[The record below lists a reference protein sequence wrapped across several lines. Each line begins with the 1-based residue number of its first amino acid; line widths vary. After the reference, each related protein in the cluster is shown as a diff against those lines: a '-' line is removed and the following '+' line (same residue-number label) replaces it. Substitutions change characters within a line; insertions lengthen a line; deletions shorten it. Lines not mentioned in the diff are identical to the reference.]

1 MSLFGE
7 VKQLRC
13 KFTQHDGKKL
23 WVLGSLYLLKQFK
36 YLLIIL
42 LGLSILSCG
51 SDSQDKTSKSS
62 PKSSQTQKKPNTTPI
77 QSTPEFIE
85 QIQNLAFYK
94 KYGFYLDSKWAL
106 SSSYYGPGKHMNY
119 NYNSS
124 SSMGMEVVIKN
135 GSTAETIS
143 LSNSNPE
150 RALEF
155 VQIFFKDIDNNKLK
169 SYINENLN
177 KSINQIYQT
186 IPFVHEGHEIYAG
199 SIYYGNTLSVKPN
212 SGYSQIPKE
221 NELGKKDSYNLINKM
236 VSQEFIKNLDKS
248 VKEEQ
253 LSKKYPILSAYQE
266 DYNILPLTDIY
277 LFYEGLNDGP
287 IYDRPG
293 AKVYGARELGRV
305 NFLRGSVKA
314 KVIAHKELEGG
325 RNYFYVITR
334 DLQGWMGRPYI
345 MSNKRG
351 DEFFMPNPLTG
362 ESVRKALKISNT
374 QVKKVFKSSYNEFIP
389 SYESILWDN
398 RIPERYRRE
407 GYDVYVNAL
416 REGYRQHESLVNSY
430 LGGN

>member
-1 MSLFGE
+1 MYPKITRPIKKHKMMRAIPTNSTVFLI
-7 VKQLRC
+7 QLYC
-13 KFTQHDGKKL
+13 INASPK
-23 WVLGSLYLLKQFK
+23 VLNWGGYESNESVLPSRF
-36 YLLIIL
+36 IL
-42 LGLSILSCG
+42 LSNSILSCG

-119 NYNSS
+119 NYDSS

-236 VSQEFIKNLDKS
+236 VSQEFIKAIKHFIDIFDVCFCIDSK
-248 VKEEQ
+248 Q
-253 LSKKYPILSAYQE
+253 LK
-266 DYNILPLTDIY
+266 IY
-277 LFYEGLNDGP
+277 L
-287 IYDRPG
+287 I
-293 AKVYGARELGRV
+293 
-305 NFLRGSVKA
+305 
-314 KVIAHKELEGG
+314 
-325 RNYFYVITR
+325 
-334 DLQGWMGRPYI
+334 
-345 MSNKRG
+345 
-351 DEFFMPNPLTG
+351 
-362 ESVRKALKISNT
+362 KI
-374 QVKKVFKSSYNEFIP
+374 F
-389 SYESILWDN
+389 
-398 RIPERYRRE
+398 
-407 GYDVYVNAL
+407 
-416 REGYRQHESLVNSY
+416 
-430 LGGN
+430 